1 MDILTLPLLL
11 AALLMGALI
20 GWVARGSRAQR
31 DLSALRAR
39 AIGAES
45 LVSGLREQLQL
56 QRGADAER
64 AERERR
70 DQAVLRALA
79 PVQDSLDRMQ
89 RQVAELERERSAQ
102 YGAIAAQLRQSVE
115 SDEQLRRTTE
125 SLAGALRSNGTRGV
139 WGETALRSVVE
150 AAGLTRHVDFTVQTT
165 VITDAGAGRPDMVIR
180 LPGGAAVPVD
190 AKVPLDAYLEASAI
204 PITATGEQA
213 ERRQALL
220 QRHVRAV
227 RAHVDALAKKA
238 YWSGVESSPEFVI
251 CFIPNESLLA
261 TALDEDPTLLEYAFS
276 RRVALASPVNL
287 WAVLKTVAFSWTQQ
301 DVSAEAKRLFELGS
315 TLYGRL
321 GALAGHADS
330 LRRAIERTVESY
342 NRFAGSL
349 ESRVLA
355 TARQF
360 PGIDDTR
367 LLPEAGSVTT
377 SPRTLTAPELMAS
390 EEDRDHR
397 RASDGEG
404 EGADEALLDIAAD
417 VDESPVAAA
426 IALAEVGELRDRIRN
441 LRQE

>member
-1 MDILTLPLLL
+1 MDILILPLLL
-11 AALLMGALI
+11 AALVVGGLI
-20 GWVARGSRAQR
+20 GWLARGARAQA
-31 DLSALRAR
+31 DMATLRAR
-39 AIGAES
+39 TTGAES
-45 LVSGLREQLQL
+45 LVAGLREQLQL

-64 AERERR
+64 AERDRR
-70 DQAVLRALA
+70 EQVVLRALA
-79 PVQDSLDRMQ
+79 PVQDALDRMQ
-89 RQVAELERERSAQ
+89 RQVSDLERERSTQ
-102 YGAIAAQLRQSVE
+102 YGAIAAQLRQSLE

-139 WGETALRSVVE
+139 WGETALRRVVE
-150 AAGLTRHVDFTVQTT
+150 AAGLTRHVDFTIQTSVT
-165 VITDAGAGRPDMVIR
+165 TESGAGRPDMVIR
-180 LPGGAAVPVD
+180 LPGGASVPVD

-204 PITATGEQA
+204 PVTATGEQA

-238 YWSGVESSPEFVI
+238 YWTGIESSPEFVI

-261 TALDEDPTLLEYAFS
+261 TALDEDPTLLDYAFA

-315 TLYGRL
+315 TLYQRL
-321 GALAGHADS
+321 GSLAGHADA

-349 ESRVLA
+349 ETRVLA

-367 LLPEAGSVTT
+367 LLPEVAPVTT
-377 SPRTLTAPELMAS
+377 SPRSLSAVELIGPETS
-390 EEDRDHR
+390 SG
-397 RASDGEG
+397 SDDPDAKDAGDDPPTVDG
-404 EGADEALLDIAAD
+404 TDPD
-417 VDESPVAAA
+417 VTV
-426 IALAEVGELRDRIRN
+426 ALADVGELRDRIRT
-441 LRQE
+441 LRRESGS

>member
-1 MDILTLPLLL
+1 MDILILPLLL
-11 AALLMGALI
+11 AALVVGGLI
-20 GWVARGSRAQR
+20 GWLARGARAQA
-31 DLSALRAR
+31 DMATLRAR
-39 AIGAES
+39 TTGAES
-45 LVSGLREQLQL
+45 LVAGLREQLQL

-64 AERERR
+64 AERDRR
-70 DQAVLRALA
+70 EQVVLRALA
-79 PVQDSLDRMQ
+79 PVQDALDRMQ
-89 RQVAELERERSAQ
+89 RQVSDLERERSTQ
-102 YGAIAAQLRQSVE
+102 YGAIAAQLRQSLE

-139 WGETALRSVVE
+139 WGETALRRVVE
-150 AAGLTRHVDFTVQTT
+150 AAGLTRHVDFTIQTSVT
-165 VITDAGAGRPDMVIR
+165 TESGAGRPDMVIR
-180 LPGGAAVPVD
+180 LPGGASVPVD

-204 PITATGEQA
+204 PVTATGEQA

-238 YWSGVESSPEFVI
+238 YWTGIESSPEFVI

-261 TALDEDPTLLEYAFS
+261 TALDEDPTLLDYAFA

-315 TLYGRL
+315 TLYQRL
-321 GALAGHADS
+321 GSLAGHADA

-349 ESRVLA
+349 ETRVLA

-367 LLPEAGSVTT
+367 LLPEVPPVTT
-377 SPRTLTAPELMAS
+377 SPRSLSAVELIGPETS
-390 EEDRDHR
+390 SG
-397 RASDGEG
+397 SDDPDAKDAGDDPPTVDG
-404 EGADEALLDIAAD
+404 TDPD
-417 VDESPVAAA
+417 VTV
-426 IALAEVGELRDRIRN
+426 ALADVGELRDRIRT
-441 LRQE
+441 LRRESGS